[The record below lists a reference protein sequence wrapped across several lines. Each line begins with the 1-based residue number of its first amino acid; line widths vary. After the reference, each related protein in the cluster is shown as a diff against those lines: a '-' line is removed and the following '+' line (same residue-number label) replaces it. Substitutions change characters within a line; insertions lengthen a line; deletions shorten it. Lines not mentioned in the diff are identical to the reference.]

1 MKRIKRG
8 KMSRRAKKDRE
19 TLKRL
24 RTHFLTGLVVLTPI
38 VVTAYVF
45 YQLFFKVDGLLSGLL
60 IKWGF
65 FDLIGR
71 RVPGIGFVT
80 LLLLI
85 VFTGMLTRN
94 FVGKKLL
101 ELGDN
106 IMTRIPIFNR
116 IYTAVQQISQAFLT
130 EKRSVFR
137 KAVLVEY
144 PRKGVFAIGFLTSDS
159 KGEVQE
165 RTENEMCNVFLPT
178 TPNPTSGFLLL
189 IPKSEITPLE
199 MTIEDALKLVI
210 SGGTVVPDTHVND
223 PNKEVFAPL
232 EEVSR
237 EKHNH
242 KMMTLN
248 RTQ

>member
-1 MKRIKRG
+1 MSHRRMKR
-8 KMSRRAKKDRE
+8 DRE

-24 RTHFLTGLVVLTPI
+24 RTHLLTGLVVLTPI

-45 YQLFFKVDGLLSGLL
+45 WQLFFKVDGLLSGLL
-60 IKWGF
+60 TEWGF

-71 RVPGIGFVT
+71 KIPGIGFVT
-80 LLLLI
+80 LVLLI
-85 VFTGMLTRN
+85 IFIGMLTRN
-94 FVGKKLL
+94 FVGKKLIKVS
-101 ELGDN
+101 DR

-130 EKRSVFR
+130 EKGTVFR

-144 PRKGVFAIGFLTSDS
+144 PRKGVYAIGFLTSVS

-165 RTENEMCNVFLPT
+165 RTETDMYNVFLPT

-189 IPKSEITPLE
+189 VPKADITPLD

-210 SGGTVVPDTHVND
+210 SGGTVIPD
-223 PNKEVFAPL
+223 
-232 EEVSR
+232 
-237 EKHNH
+237 
-242 KMMTLN
+242 
-248 RTQ
+248 RTSENQKPSSLSGADEDIQE

>member
-1 MKRIKRG
+1 
-8 KMSRRAKKDRE
+8 MSWRTKKDRE
-19 TLKRL
+19 ALKRL

-45 YQLFFKVDGLLSGLL
+45 WQLFFKIDGLLSGLL
-60 IKWGF
+60 TEWGF

-71 RVPGIGFVT
+71 RVPGLGFVT
-80 LLLLI
+80 LVLLI
-85 VFTGMLTRN
+85 IFTGMLTRN
-94 FVGKKLL
+94 FVGKKFI

-106 IMTRIPIFNR
+106 IMIRIPIFNR

-144 PRKGVFAIGFLTSDS
+144 PRKGIFAIGFLTSDS

-165 RTENEMCNVFLPT
+165 RTETEMCNVFLPT

-189 IPKSEITPLE
+189 VPKTEITPLD
-199 MTIEDALKLVI
+199 MTIEEALKLVI
-210 SGGTVVPDTHVND
+210 SGGTVVPYKN
-223 PNKEVFAPL
+223 
-232 EEVSR
+232 R
-237 EKHNH
+237 EGQEKMTLTSLDEGPREQHNH
-242 KMMTLN
+242 KEITAD
-248 RTQ
+248 RIQ